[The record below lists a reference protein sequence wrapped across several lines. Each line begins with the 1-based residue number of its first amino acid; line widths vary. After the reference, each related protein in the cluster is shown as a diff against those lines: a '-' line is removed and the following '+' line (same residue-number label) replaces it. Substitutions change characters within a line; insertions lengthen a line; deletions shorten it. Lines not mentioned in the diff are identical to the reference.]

1 VRENRCQRN
10 LTGKDNHLAR
20 MFKGHRDAPV
30 EFGLH
35 LPKAPIGLAWVA
47 YQHAGF
53 QKFRHHR
60 SAQKVFR
67 MNEATGL
74 EIAALVGSR
83 ICHDLISP
91 IGAIGNGVELLLP
104 QGSDNGGPELMLIAD
119 SALNANAR
127 IRFFRLAFGLPGLDQ
142 SVGREEIA
150 GILQDLWRAG
160 RIRISFEAPQ
170 DLSRRDAKLIFLAI
184 LCLETALAY
193 GGQISVRREGERWHV
208 EGRAERMKIE
218 PALWSCLADAVP
230 DTDVGPA
237 HVQFL
242 LIPAELKRQHRRMT
256 SEVGDT
262 RVAFSF

>member
-1 VRENRCQRN
+1 
-10 LTGKDNHLAR
+10 
-20 MFKGHRDAPV
+20 
-30 EFGLH
+30 
-35 LPKAPIGLAWVA
+35 
-47 YQHAGF
+47 
-53 QKFRHHR
+53 
-60 SAQKVFR
+60 

-91 IGAIGNGVELLLP
+91 IGAIGNGVELLVP
-104 QGSDNGGPELMLIAD
+104 QGMDGGGPELMLIAD

-127 IRFFRLAFGLPGLDQ
+127 IRFFRLAFGLPGMDQ
-142 SVGREEIA
+142 SIARDEVA
-150 GILQDLWRAG
+150 GILHDMWRSG
-160 RIRISFEAPQ
+160 RIKISFDSPVE
-170 DLSRRDAKLIFLAI
+170 LSRRDAKLIFLSI

-193 GGQISVRREGERWHV
+193 GGQITVRRESNRWQV
-208 EGRAERMKIE
+208 EGAADRLKIE

-256 SEVGDT
+256 SEVTAT

>member
-1 VRENRCQRN
+1 MTE
-10 LTGKDNHLAR
+10 T
-20 MFKGHRDAPV
+20 
-30 EFGLH
+30 
-35 LPKAPIGLAWVA
+35 
-47 YQHAGF
+47 
-53 QKFRHHR
+53 
-60 SAQKVFR
+60 
-67 MNEATGL
+67 TGL

-104 QGSDNGGPELMLIAD
+104 QGMDGGPELMLIAD

-142 SVGREEIA
+142 SVSRDEIG
-150 GILQDLWRAG
+150 GILQDLWRGG
-160 RIRISFEAPQ
+160 RIKVSFESPAE
-170 DLSRRDAKLIFLAI
+170 LSRRDAKLIFLSI

-193 GGQISVRREGERWHV
+193 GGQITIRREGERWQV
-208 EGRAERMKIE
+208 DGRADRMKIE

-256 SEVGDT
+256 SEVADT

>member
-1 VRENRCQRN
+1 
-10 LTGKDNHLAR
+10 
-20 MFKGHRDAPV
+20 
-30 EFGLH
+30 
-35 LPKAPIGLAWVA
+35 
-47 YQHAGF
+47 
-53 QKFRHHR
+53 
-60 SAQKVFR
+60 
-67 MNEATGL
+67 MNEATGM

-104 QGSDNGGPELMLIAD
+104 QGLDDGPELMLIAD

-142 SVGREEIA
+142 SISRDEVAR
-150 GILQDLWRAG
+150 ILQDLWQAG
-160 RIRISFEAPQ
+160 RIRISFESSAE
-170 DLSRRDAKLIFLAI
+170 LSRRDAKLIFLAI

-193 GGQISVRREGERWHV
+193 GGQINVRREAERWKI
-208 EGRAERMKIE
+208 EGTAERMKIE

-256 SEVGDT
+256 SEVGET